1 METRGEKRAAFAHGR
16 LGAADGTHGMDF
28 AAAGWLPEVFG
39 QAGLGFG
46 TRKGSMKSFKSH
58 RIQMHK
64 TRYLRNKLKHIKTT
78 INMVTGSLWNT
89 LSGITLEHS
98 HFASL

>member
-46 TRKGSMKSFKSH
+46 TRKGSMKNFRENWNQDKGNPLPKERTCRFVDTCRVCTLWLVLHQKDSKSKSH
-58 RIQMHK
+58 AD
-64 TRYLRNKLKHIKTT
+64 
-78 INMVTGSLWNT
+78 
-89 LSGITLEHS
+89 
-98 HFASL
+98 F

>member
-1 METRGEKRAAFAHGR
+1 MLELLEMIQTKLWWFRLKNSSERVETRGEKRAAFAHG

-64 TRYLRNKLKHIKTT
+64 TRYLQKQIKAYQ
-78 INMVTGSLWNT
+78 NN
-89 LSGITLEHS
+89 H
-98 HFASL
+98 